1 MRRQFVFC
9 HASQMI
15 CKFIEPVQYHFDHY
29 YKDAQLHASREK
41 YWIDVKQEQN
51 ECLEQ
56 IPEGKSPN

>member
-1 MRRQFVFC
+1 
-9 HASQMI
+9 MI
-15 CKFIEPVQYHFDHY
+15 CKFIEPVQYHFNHY

>member
-1 MRRQFVFC
+1 
-9 HASQMI
+9 MI
-15 CKFIEPVQYHFDHY
+15 NTIYHFDHY
-29 YKDAQLHASREK
+29 YKDAQLHASCEK